1 MTQKILFF
9 LLILVAFVACK
20 DDDENG
26 FDVPVE
32 FRKISFDPV
41 PGGAVMRYKL
51 PDNMN
56 IFGVRARYKD
66 AYGRQLVKEGT
77 YLTDTLLL
85 NGFAEARTNE
95 PVQLTFLNNNLKE
108 SAPLEKTFSTT
119 RMQPL

>member
-41 PGGAVMRYKL
+41 PGGAVMR
-51 PDNMN
+51 
-56 IFGVRARYKD
+56 
-66 AYGRQLVKEGT
+66 
-77 YLTDTLLL
+77 
-85 NGFAEARTNE
+85 
-95 PVQLTFLNNNLKE
+95 
-108 SAPLEKTFSTT
+108 
-119 RMQPL
+119 

>member
-20 DDDENG
+20 DDDENC

-95 PVQLTFLNNNLKE
+95 PVQ
-108 SAPLEKTFSTT
+108 
-119 RMQPL
+119 